1 MALYVKSKGQSYRLN
16 TDKLLNVG
24 SEAPDFTYVR
34 NDLSEHC
41 LYDFEKKVKV
51 IMGLPSLDTGVCQ
64 MQTRKFNQALEKY
77 EDVVGIVISKDLPFA
92 QKRFCVA
99 EGIEN
104 VETGSDYRY
113 GDFAEEFGME
123 ITEGHFKGLTARVV
137 FVIDKKNI
145 IQHVEL
151 VPDIALEPNYDA
163 ALKVIDKL
171 VNR

>member
-1 MALYVKSKGQSYRLN
+1 MALYVKSRGQSYRLK
-16 TDKLLNVG
+16 TDRLLSVG
-24 SEAPDFTYVR
+24 SVAPDFTYVR
-34 NDLSEHC
+34 NDLTERS
-41 LYDFEKKVKV
+41 LYDFEKKIKV
-51 IMGLPSLDTGVCQ
+51 VMGLPSLDTPVCQ
-64 MQTRKFNQALEKY
+64 TQTRKFNQTLEKY

-123 ITEGHFKGLTARVV
+123 IIEGHFKGLTARCV
-137 FVIDKKNI
+137 FVIDKKNV

-151 VPDIALEPNYDA
+151 IPDISMEPNYEA
-163 ALKVIDKL
+163 VLKVIDKL
-171 VNR
+171 TK